1 MENLTNELIS
11 FGVIAL
17 VVIGLALFQKRVE
30 DKYKQKDKDNSSYD
44 K

>member
-11 FGVIAL
+11 FSVIAL

-30 DKYKQKDKDNSSYD
+30 DRYKKDEDNSPYD

>member
-11 FGVIAL
+11 FSVIAL

-30 DKYKQKDKDNSSYD
+30 DKYKKEDQDK
-44 K
+44 